1 MIKGEKERTR
11 KREKI
16 LPPTRGKWRYVA
28 GLPHPLQSLPL
39 PTVQQDPIYCGTCY
53 TPGPVADP
61 DHSSTSELSFDF
73 C

>member
-11 KREKI
+11 KREKM
-16 LPPTRGKWRYVA
+16 LPPTRVKWRYLA

-53 TPGPVADP
+53 TLGPADGP